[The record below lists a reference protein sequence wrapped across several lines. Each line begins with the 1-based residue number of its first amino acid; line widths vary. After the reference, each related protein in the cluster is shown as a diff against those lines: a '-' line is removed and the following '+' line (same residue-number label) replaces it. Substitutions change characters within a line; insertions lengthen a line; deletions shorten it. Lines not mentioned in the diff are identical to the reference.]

1 MCFSLMYCRRWGKIV
16 YQATKEILP
25 DNLTVVFRLKVRLAK
40 KIVSTI
46 RLDFFFD
53 FFFFFSLIFVTKLR
67 EK

>member
-46 RLDFFFD
+46 RL
-53 FFFFFSLIFVTKLR
+53 TKLDFCNKVTGKMR
-67 EK
+67 QTT